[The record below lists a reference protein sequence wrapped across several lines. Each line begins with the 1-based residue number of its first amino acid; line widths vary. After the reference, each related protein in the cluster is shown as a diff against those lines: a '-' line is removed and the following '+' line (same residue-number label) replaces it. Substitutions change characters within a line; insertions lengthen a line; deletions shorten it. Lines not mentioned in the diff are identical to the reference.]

1 MKRFVLPLL
10 LLTSLLLAA
19 CGGGSTAAPTS
30 APEQT
35 APTSAPEVKPT
46 TAAATD
52 APAAAAATTAA
63 TAATATTA
71 PAATAAPAAT
81 QPAAPVLPVGDPKA
95 VVIKAIKAQLTA
107 GPSRTLTL
115 VETSDSKTQLT
126 SEMVLPDR
134 LHIVMESDGKRV
146 SETIIISDTMWTRTG
161 DGAWNSSPGGA
172 AMLSMMG
179 EKEID
184 ATTNSITDV
193 KLVGPELLNGTPTW
207 VYTFTSDRADL
218 GVTSQVKIW
227 IGALTGLPLQ
237 QQVEGEVGGT
247 KSKTTQTITYD
258 PSIKI
263 EAPAK

>member
-30 APEQT
+30 APIQT

-52 APAAAAATTAA
+52 APAP
-63 TAATATTA
+63 TATSV
-71 PAATAAPAAT
+71 PAATAAPVAT

-95 VVIKAIKAQLTA
+95 VVIKAIKAQLTG

-115 VETSDSKTQLT
+115 VETSDSKTQLM
-126 SEMVLPDR
+126 SEMVPPDR
-134 LHIVMESDGKRV
+134 LHVTMDSDGKRA

-161 DGAWNSSPGGA
+161 DGAAWNSGPGGA
-172 AMLSMMG
+172 ALLSMMS

-184 ATTNSITDV
+184 ATANSITDV
-193 KLVGPELLNGTPTW
+193 KLVGPEMLNGTPTW

-227 IGALTGLPLQ
+227 IGALTGLALQ
-237 QQVEGEVGGT
+237 QQAEGEVGGV

-258 PSIKI
+258 PNIKI

>member
-1 MKRFVLPLL
+1 MKRFILPLL

-19 CGGGSTAAPTS
+19 CGGSSTAAPTS
-30 APEQT
+30 TPEQT

-46 TAAATD
+46 TAAATA
-52 APAAAAATTAA
+52 APAP
-63 TAATATTA
+63 TATSA
-71 PAATAAPAAT
+71 PAATAAPVAT
-81 QPAAPVLPVGDPKA
+81 QPAAPVLPVGDPKT
-95 VVIKAIKAQLTA
+95 VVIKAIKSQLTA

-115 VETSDSKTQLT
+115 VETSDSKMQLT
-126 SEMVLPDR
+126 SEMVPPDR
-134 LHIVMESDGKRV
+134 LHIVMDSDGKRA
-146 SETIIISDTMWTRTG
+146 SETIIISDTMWTRTS
-161 DGAWNSSPGGA
+161 DGAWNSGPGGA
-172 AMLSMMG
+172 ALLSMMS

-227 IGALTGLPLQ
+227 IGALTGLVLQ
-237 QQVEGEVGGT
+237 QQAEGEVGGA
-247 KSKTTQTITYD
+247 KSKTTQTVTYD

-263 EAPAK
+263 EAPTK

>member
-30 APEQT
+30 APNQT

-52 APAAAAATTAA
+52 APAAA
-63 TAATATTA
+63 TATTA
-71 PAATAAPAAT
+71 PAATATTAPVAT

-126 SEMVLPDR
+126 AEMVPPDR
-134 LHIVMESDGKRV
+134 LHIVMDSDGKSRQG
-146 SETIIISDTMWTRTG
+146 MR
-161 DGAWNSSPGGA
+161 SP
-172 AMLSMMG
+172 
-179 EKEID
+179 
-184 ATTNSITDV
+184 
-193 KLVGPELLNGTPTW
+193 
-207 VYTFTSDRADL
+207 
-218 GVTSQVKIW
+218 
-227 IGALTGLPLQ
+227 
-237 QQVEGEVGGT
+237 
-247 KSKTTQTITYD
+247 
-258 PSIKI
+258 PS
-263 EAPAK
+263 